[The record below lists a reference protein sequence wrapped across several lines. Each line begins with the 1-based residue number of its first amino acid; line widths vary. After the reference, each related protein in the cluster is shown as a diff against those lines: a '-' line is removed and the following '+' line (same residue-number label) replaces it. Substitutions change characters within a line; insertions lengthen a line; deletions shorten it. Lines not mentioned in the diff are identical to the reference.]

1 MNPTRRHLSASADKP
16 LGDLVEGIE
25 TSKSPAE
32 VWEQDTA
39 KRALDELFNLT
50 HRYRDSQAFFD
61 VMKFV
66 TRFRFYSPYS
76 AMLIHVQMPG
86 ATYVAPPGRWLHRYR
101 RRISPG
107 ARPIVILQP
116 MGPVMFVF
124 DVSDTEPMEDAPP
137 LPPEVE
143 NPFDAA
149 GAKIGDGLCSLI
161 DNAKRDGV
169 RVTRSRQGSQS
180 AGSIA
185 IQRVGDDVI
194 NSQPA
199 LSGFDSRRMPIM
211 VQIPVRYDLVVNS
224 LLSREGQYATIVH
237 ELAHLYCGHLG
248 SPNTK
253 WWPNR
258 RGLDT
263 VSAEFE
269 AESVAYLVCRRSRID
284 TRSERYLANYVC
296 RHDQVPQISL
306 ELLMTS
312 ARLIEN
318 MTRDRL
324 KTRN

>member
-1 MNPTRRHLSASADKP
+1 MKPDRRDLSAIVAKP
-16 LGDLVEGIE
+16 LGDLFDEITKTE
-25 TSKSPAE
+25 TPAE
-32 VWEQDTA
+32 VGEQNTA
-39 KRALDELFNLT
+39 KRALDELFSLT

-61 VMKFV
+61 LLKF
-66 TRFRFYSPYS
+66 TARFRFYAPYN
-76 AMLIHVQMPG
+76 AILIHVQMPG
-86 ATYVAPPGRWLHRYR
+86 ATFVASPGRWIHTYR
-101 RRISPG
+101 RRIRPG

-124 DVSDTEPMEDAPP
+124 DVSETEPLEDAPP

-149 GAKIGDGLCSLI
+149 GAKIGDGLCRLI

-169 RVTRSRQGSQS
+169 RVTWSRQGSQS

-185 IQRVGDDVI
+185 LQIVGGGGSD
-194 NSQPA
+194 SQPA
-199 LSGFDSRRMPIM
+199 LSGFASRRTPIM
-211 VQIPVRYDLVVNS
+211 VQIPVGYDLMVNS
-224 LLSREGQYATIVH
+224 LLSRESQYATIVH

-248 SPNTK
+248 SPNAK

-269 AESVAYLVCRRSRID
+269 AESVAYLVCRRSGINSQ
-284 TRSERYLANYVC
+284 SERYLANYVR
-296 RHDQVPQISL
+296 RHGQVPRISL
-306 ELLMTS
+306 EILTTS

-324 KTRN
+324 KIRN